1 MTDKLKN
8 PNKKIETKFL
18 PSKFMLMV
26 RMLVGAYLL
35 YTSYTLVQSLIAGT
49 AKNKY
54 VFAVVVVLFTIIGI
68 GLIIVSLWH
77 MYKGRYVG
85 GALDAG
91 EPQAEVTEAEV
102 TQAEVTQV
110 DATEAAE
117 TTETIPVQANISDE
131 VNLKTNNETNK
142 ETNNE
147 TNNETDSESE
157 SEH

>member
-8 PNKKIETKFL
+8 PNKMIETKFL

-91 EPQAEVTEAEV
+91 EPQAEVTEA
-102 TQAEVTQV
+102 
-110 DATEAAE
+110 DITEAVE
-117 TTETIPVQANISDE
+117 TTGKILAQTNIADGS
-131 VNLKTNNETNK
+131 NNKTAKEIANETDNEIAN
-142 ETNNE
+142 ETANE
-147 TNNETDSESE
+147 TNNGTDSESE
-157 SEH
+157 SDY